1 VYRPSPSVHT
11 RRTTMGEG
19 GVLGDKKGDEKGVG
33 DTPKSNCLLKIICFT
48 FVNQNVSRTPRTMS
62 KNLHEKPFDETTIA
76 KLEIFED
83 YAQAWIPTFVM
94 QGYLTICIFD
104 FFAGTGYDKNGV
116 PGSPIRILEKIKEQ
130 TARILQKKIKVEVY
144 FNEFSKTKFDQLSL
158 ACNQLLEE
166 SDHVGRAVKLH
177 LSNEDF
183 EVCFKRLSPI
193 IKKHAS
199 LVYLDQNGIK
209 FLSGKYFLELEK
221 TGQTDFLYFV
231 SSSYF
236 WRFGEKEEFKSH
248 LDLDMEQAKKD
259 PYRFIHQNLLQ
270 QLRAKLPTKSKLRLY
285 PFSLKKG
292 SNIHG
297 IIFGASHPRAVDKFL
312 GITWKRNILN
322 GTANFDLY
330 EDKKKGQLD
339 MFEGKKLTKIEAFQQ
354 RLREYVL
361 KGKIKNNF
369 EAFDYTL
376 DEAHIG
382 SHARDELKK
391 MKAEKLIY
399 YEGLSPLVTYENVYK
414 TKRLLNFKID
424 KK

>member
-1 VYRPSPSVHT
+1 
-11 RRTTMGEG
+11 
-19 GVLGDKKGDEKGVG
+19 
-33 DTPKSNCLLKIICFT
+33 
-48 FVNQNVSRTPRTMS
+48 MS

-94 QGYLTICIFD
+94 QGNLTICIFD
-104 FFAGTGYDKNGV
+104 FFAGTGYDKNSV
-116 PGSPIRILEKIKEQ
+116 PGSPIRILQKIKEQ
-130 TARILQKKIKVEVY
+130 IAPIFQKNIKVKV
-144 FNEFSKTKFDQLSL
+144 FVNEFSKTKFVQLQS
-158 ACNQLLEE
+158 ACKQFLEE
-166 SDHVGRAVKLH
+166 NDHVRRALEINYY
-177 LSNEDF
+177 NEDF
-183 EVCFKRLSPI
+183 EVCFSKLLPI
-193 IKKHAS
+193 IKNHAS

-209 FLSGKYFLELEK
+209 FLSDKYFLELEK

-248 LDLDMEQAKKD
+248 LELDMEQAKKD
-259 PYRFIHQNLLQ
+259 PYRFIHRNLLQ
-270 QLRAKLPTKSKLRLY
+270 QLRAKLPANTDLRLY

-312 GITWKRNILN
+312 GIAWKRNSIN
-322 GTANFDLY
+322 GDANFDLD
-330 EDKKKGQLD
+330 EDKKKDQLD
-339 MFEGKKLTKIEAFQQ
+339 LFEGKKLTKIEAFQQ
-354 RLREYVL
+354 QLREKVL

-369 EAFDYTL
+369 EAFDYAL

-382 SHARDELKK
+382 SHAADELKK
-391 MKAEKLIY
+391 MKTEKLIDY
-399 YEGLSPLVTYENVYK
+399 DGLSPFVTYENVYK
-414 TKRLLNFKID
+414 TKRLLNYKIV